1 MKKIII
7 LLSAAIF
14 LAMMATSC
22 STTSN
27 CAAYNNVQK
36 YQKEVKY

>member
-7 LLSAAIF
+7 LLSAIVF
-14 LAMMATSC
+14 LAVMATSC
-22 STTSN
+22 SSTSK

-36 YQKEVKY
+36 YQKDVKY